1 MLSVKYFIYMA
12 TGPGIPPFFEL
23 SNDPRVDAG
32 WLETKG
38 YREIVFLQPPQPI
51 WIAEQVV
58 AELKQHRNGLEPKR
72 FYRVAQRLV
81 NGFRRLKGAELQIR
95 NISALKLAT
104 ILDLPGIEELFWG
117 KSLLGSEIPETLANG
132 GYDVPWDPENWMQL
146 LYLQQK
152 IGRRAA
158 VGYNQ
163 IGLPECRRC
172 GSTRNII
179 ETDCM
184 FCGEKHCLTCENCQ
198 MLGLSKSCVPLYFQP
213 YPATAVERD
222 CCFQPVMDFQL
233 TSAQQRASTKLL
245 RFWESDMRT
254 FLVWAVCGG
263 GKTEVG
269 FGLIAHVLSQGGRVL
284 YAIPRKDVVIE
295 LLPRFQKAFPKAG
308 PIALYGGSSF
318 RHTTRGRLVLAT
330 THQCMRFY
338 HSFDL
343 AVLDEVDAFP
353 YQGSEMLHY
362 AVERALKA
370 TGRRVMM
377 TATPDRKW
385 IEQARSGKISSVT
398 IPARHHRQPLILP
411 EIITHRTLSRP
422 NRPWIMPDRLE
433 RQLLEVK
440 AGQRRLL
447 IFLPTVSLID
457 NVGPPIIAWGMAR
470 GISGELTHAGRKN
483 QIRVK
488 EELKAGKL
496 DFLVTSTVFE
506 RGITIPNLDIAV
518 LDADF
523 EAIYDCRTLVQIAG
537 RAGRLGETATVIFYG
552 TTVSQAMRECSQW
565 IADMNSE
572 GRKLGFIDI

>member
-12 TGPGIPPFFEL
+12 TGPEVPPFFEL

-38 YREIVFLQPPQPI
+38 YREIAFLQPPQPI

-58 AELKQHRNGLEPKR
+58 AELKRHRNGLEPKR

-81 NGFRRLKGAELQIR
+81 NDCRRLKGAELQIR
-95 NISALKLAT
+95 NISALKLA

-117 KSLLGSEIPETLANG
+117 KSLLGPDIPETLANG

-152 IGRRAA
+152 VGRRAA

-172 GSTRNII
+172 GSTRNIT

-184 FCGEKHCLTCENCQ
+184 FCGEKHCLTCENCR
-198 MLGLSKSCVPLYFQP
+198 MMGLSKSCVPLYFQP
-213 YPATAVERD
+213 YPATVVERD
-222 CCFQPVMDFQL
+222 CCFQPVMDFPL
-233 TSAQQRASTKLL
+233 TPAQQRASMELL

-269 FGLIAHVLSQGGRVL
+269 FGLIARVLSQGGRVL

-295 LLPRFQKAFPKAG
+295 LLPRFQKAFSKAG

-318 RHTTRGRLVLAT
+318 RHTARGRLVLAT

-343 AVLDEVDAFP
+343 AVLDEADAFP

-370 TGRRVMM
+370 TGRRVLM
-377 TATPDRKW
+377 TATPERKW
-385 IEQARSGKISSVT
+385 IEQARSGKISWVT
-398 IPARHHRQPLILP
+398 IPARHHRQPLVLP
-411 EIITHRTLSRP
+411 KIIPHRTS
-422 NRPWIMPDRLE
+422 NRPDRPWLMPDRLE
-433 RQLLEVK
+433 RQLWEVK

-447 IFLPTVSLID
+447 IFLPTISLID
-457 NVGPPIIAWGMAR
+457 KVGPPIIAWGMAR

-483 QIRVK
+483 QTRVK

-506 RGITIPNLDIAV
+506 RGITISNLDIAV
-518 LDADF
+518 LYADF
-523 EAIYDCRTLVQIAG
+523 EPIYDCRTLVQIAG
-537 RAGRLGETATVIFYG
+537 RAGRLGENATVIFYG
-552 TTVSQAMRECSQW
+552 ATVSQAMRECSQW
-565 IADMNSE
+565 IADMNRE